1 MGPRDIVTNSVAGAT
16 AGYSLMWVLL
26 LALLIRV
33 TMLDVS
39 ARYVMV
45 TGETL
50 LAGCG
55 RLGRKAVLVW
65 FGATILR
72 RHVAELLT
80 LTLMGTAGDLMFP
93 LPTPHSATIWRL
105 VSWTV
110 GFALV
115 FWGRYKAIE
124 YISKP
129 LTAITAG
136 CVVLAVIA
144 SKPDFGRFLSGV
156 THPALPTDAQ
166 SYSPAVVVMGLLAAS
181 MGSFSS
187 VRYSAY
193 VHEKGWRSVSFRR
206 SQTFDMLLSMLGMF
220 AVLALMQVAAA
231 ELLRPRG
238 VQIRDIGDLV
248 PIFSTVLGNAG
259 RVLFGLTLWSV
270 SFSACVGNGT
280 GYGIMLS
287 DVYYR
292 FIRPNPDV
300 IESGKPVS
308 ELPAYRWMILYMFLS
323 PLYVLATGWSAVTLV
338 YIVGLANLV
347 TLPIVAVM
355 MFRLTTDKKV
365 MGAYVNGWFSN
376 LVLIVAV
383 ICALFLAWQ
392 GGQDLIQDLRSR

>member
-1 MGPRDIVTNSVAGAT
+1 
-16 AGYSLMWVLL
+16 
-26 LALLIRV
+26 
-33 TMLDVS
+33 
-39 ARYVMV
+39 
-45 TGETL
+45 
-50 LAGCG
+50 
-55 RLGRKAVLVW
+55 
-65 FGATILR
+65 
-72 RHVAELLT
+72 
-80 LTLMGTAGDLMFP
+80 
-93 LPTPHSATIWRL
+93 
-105 VSWTV
+105 
-110 GFALV
+110 
-115 FWGRYKAIE
+115 
-124 YISKP
+124 
-129 LTAITAG
+129 
-136 CVVLAVIA
+136 
-144 SKPDFGRFLSGV
+144 
-156 THPALPTDAQ
+156 
-166 SYSPAVVVMGLLAAS
+166 
-181 MGSFSS
+181 
-187 VRYSAY
+187 
-193 VHEKGWRSVSFRR
+193 
-206 SQTFDMLLSMLGMF
+206 MLGMF